1 MDGESNAFYQI
12 YQRLLDYY
20 GSQPWWPAEDVFEI
34 MVGAILTQNTAW
46 TNVEKAI
53 TNLKLH
59 SLCDAQTLAD
69 SEHGHL
75 AQIIRPS
82 GYFNQKAQR
91 LIGFS
96 RWYLEQGGY
105 PSLQALAPEQLRQ
118 ALLAINGIG
127 DETADDIVL
136 YAFAM
141 PYFVID
147 SYTRRTFSRLALV
160 TGTEKYA
167 ALQARFHGELEA
179 DVGLYQQYHALIVT
193 HAKQHC
199 MKTPECMGCP
209 LTELCEF
216 EHGREKK

>member
-1 MDGESNAFYQI
+1 MGAESSAFYQT

-20 GSQPWWPAEDVFEI
+20 GSQPWWPAEHVFEI

-53 TNLKLH
+53 ANLKQH
-59 SLCDAQTLAD
+59 SLCEAQPLAV
-69 SEHGHL
+69 SEQDHL

-91 LIGFS
+91 LIRFA

-105 PSLQALAPEQLRQ
+105 PSLQALTPEQLRQ

-127 DETADDIVL
+127 EETADDMVL

-147 SYTRRTFSRLALV
+147 SYTRRIFSRLALV
-160 TGTEKYA
+160 AGTEKYT
-167 ALQARFHGELEA
+167 ALQARFHSELEA
-179 DVGLYQQYHALIVT
+179 DVELYQQYHALIVT

-209 LTELCEF
+209 LTERCEF
-216 EHGREKK
+216 EYGREKK